1 LNAKIV
7 ALAGQG
13 LTMQAI
19 ADTLN
24 KQGVLSVT
32 GKPFYA
38 GLIGAFLSKTRRR
51 DSGRYVGVVVGMTLG
66 GG

>member
-1 LNAKIV
+1 
-7 ALAGQG
+7 
-13 LTMQAI
+13 MQAI